1 MKLRPRSLLERAPDR
16 KTVAK
21 DAVAGIPGAI
31 GSVPDGMAS
40 AVLAGVNPIHGLYAS
55 FAGPIAGGSTAS
67 TQRMVITTT
76 TAAALSAGSALSNV
90 PAGDRTQALF
100 LMTVLTGAIM
110 IVAGLVGLGR
120 YTRFV
125 SISVMIGFLTGVAVN
140 IICGQLGDLTGA
152 DVSGSKAIGK
162 ALDLILHPGLIN
174 LASLL
179 VGLSALAILAVL
191 GRTRLSPYSTV
202 VALVIPTVATLG
214 VSSIARV
221 SDQGTIPSGVPSPV
235 LPQLSLLSPS
245 LVTGAFA
252 IAVIVLVQ
260 GAGVAESAPNIDETP
275 SQPNRDF
282 VAAGIGNLASG
293 FFQGQ
298 PVGGSVGQTA
308 LNVQAGARS
317 RWAAILS
324 GIWMILILVAFS
336 GVVGHVAMPTLAAV
350 LVFAAIRSLRV
361 TDLGAIMRTGATSQV
376 ALVTTFLCTLL
387 LPIAA
392 AVGIGVAISL
402 LLQVDREARDLAIV
416 ELEPTPEG
424 DFVERPA
431 PAQLRSDH
439 VTLLGVYGSLYYA
452 GARTLQAD
460 LPDPAGAHRPV
471 VVLRLRGRI
480 ALGATAFVVLSD
492 YARRLG
498 QAEGRLYLSGV
509 DPDLL
514 EQLRRN
520 RRVPVQ
526 GPVKVFVAE
535 PTLRVSTAHALADAE
550 AWLVGHEPPPPA

>member
-1 MKLRPRSLLERAPDR
+1 
-16 KTVAK
+16 
-21 DAVAGIPGAI
+21 
-31 GSVPDGMAS
+31 
-40 AVLAGVNPIHGLYAS
+40 
-55 FAGPIAGGSTAS
+55 
-67 TQRMVITTT
+67 
-76 TAAALSAGSALSNV
+76 
-90 PAGDRTQALF
+90 
-100 LMTVLTGAIM
+100 
-110 IVAGLVGLGR
+110 
-120 YTRFV
+120 
-125 SISVMIGFLTGVAVN
+125 
-140 IICGQLGDLTGA
+140 
-152 DVSGSKAIGK
+152 
-162 ALDLILHPGLIN
+162 
-174 LASLL
+174 
-179 VGLSALAILAVL
+179 
-191 GRTRLSPYSTV
+191 
-202 VALVIPTVATLG
+202 
-214 VSSIARV
+214 
-221 SDQGTIPSGVPSPV
+221 
-235 LPQLSLLSPS
+235 
-245 LVTGAFA
+245 
-252 IAVIVLVQ
+252 
-260 GAGVAESAPNIDETP
+260 
-275 SQPNRDF
+275 
-282 VAAGIGNLASG
+282 
-293 FFQGQ
+293 
-298 PVGGSVGQTA
+298 
-308 LNVQAGARS
+308 
-317 RWAAILS
+317 
-324 GIWMILILVAFS
+324 MILILVAFS
-336 GVVGHVAMPTLAAV
+336 GVVGYVAMPTLAAV

-480 ALGATAFVVLSD
+480 ALGATAFLVLAD

-550 AWLVGHEPPPPA
+550 AWLVGHEPPPST